1 MNSPGENPTPPP
13 PSPPPRILVVED
25 NEDNRDIIVRRL
37 VRRGFAVTTAP
48 NGFEGLR
55 RAVQELPDLILLD
68 LEMPAMDGYE
78 VLRQLRA
85 HRPTEKIPVIVLTAH
100 VLEDHA
106 AAAYQAG
113 ADNFESKPID
123 FPRLI
128 GKMLLYLH
136 GVAPGWRLP
145 GGQGIDEQPN

>member
-1 MNSPGENPTPPP
+1 MNSPGENAAP
-13 PSPPPRILVVED
+13 PPPRILVIED
-25 NEDNRDIIVRRL
+25 NDDNRDIVVRRL
-37 VRRGFAVTTAP
+37 VRRGFAVTAAA

-55 RAVQELPDLILLD
+55 LAVQELPELILLD

-100 VLEDHA
+100 VLDDHA

-113 ADNFESKPID
+113 ADNFESKPIN
-123 FPRLI
+123 FPRLV
-128 GKMLLYLH
+128 GKIHLH
-136 GVAPGWRLP
+136 LGRTLVERGRAEG
-145 GGQGIDEQPN
+145 